1 MGTGRNA
8 SYKTFP
14 AYVKKKLKNRFSFP
28 IFVLP
33 VQKPVRKRFCGL
45 SPRLSFY
52 ILRSYRILRIRGFFP
67 PDPGASAFGVS
78 MRGNPSEA
86 MDKAMAMKN
95 KPCVRE
101 TFPLAAAFAAAFLLS
116 FWSPSGARAG
126 IFNSDPVRGPS
137 LVISDAPIPADL
149 QEKVYRVHPPAPVVE
164 PSDLT
169 GDSYYAPTET
179 IVGRKVEE
187 LRRDLSDLQG
197 KIAGLSERLTSLETD
212 GQTKAADYYASVA
225 TISTQLQS
233 GTTPGN
239 PRLVQRLNTAQDS
252 LEKLAGNVTQLN
264 SLAVEVANVASLSSF
279 LLEAARASYGLSGA
293 IEEDHAR
300 LAQLEDSINN
310 TIVVIDR
317 ILNNV
322 NDDISRTAAYLSSER
337 SNLRTLSLAITT
349 GDLFGKSLSNR
360 PFSGL
365 SNASPEPGGV
375 LPASAGGPSPGV
387 GAGSAAPLSKPR
399 PLVKIRFDRPDV
411 AYEQPVYMAMS
422 EALDRYPQAR
432 FELVAVHPS
441 VGNAAQIA
449 IESSRARRSA
459 EKVLRTLTEMGLPMD
474 RVDLSYTPSPDAK
487 SSEVHIY
494 IR

>member
-1 MGTGRNA
+1 
-8 SYKTFP
+8 
-14 AYVKKKLKNRFSFP
+14 
-28 IFVLP
+28 
-33 VQKPVRKRFCGL
+33 
-45 SPRLSFY
+45 
-52 ILRSYRILRIRGFFP
+52 
-67 PDPGASAFGVS
+67 
-78 MRGNPSEA
+78 
-86 MDKAMAMKN
+86 MAMEH
-95 KPCVRE
+95 KPFVRGI
-101 TFPLAAAFAAAFLLS
+101 LFAAALFPVWALS
-116 FWSPSGARAG
+116 SLPVARAG
-126 IFNSDPVRGPS
+126 ILETNSAQGPS
-137 LVISDAPIPADL
+137 LVISDAPIPKDL
-149 QEKVYRVHPPAPVVE
+149 QEKVYRVHPPAPIVE
-164 PSDLT
+164 PSDLM
-169 GDSYYAPTET
+169 GDSYYSPTET

-187 LRRDLSDLQG
+187 LRKDLSDLQG
-197 KIAGLSERLTSLETD
+197 RIAGMSERLTTLETD

-239 PRLVQRLNTAQDS
+239 PRLVGRLNTAQES

-264 SLAVEVANVASLSSF
+264 SLAVEVANVASLASF
-279 LLEAARASYGLSGA
+279 LLEATRASYGLSGA

-300 LAQLEDSINN
+300 LAQLEDSVNN

-365 SNASPEPGGV
+365 SGAAPAGASTGGA
-375 LPASAGGPSPGV
+375 LPVSPVASASLPVSGG
-387 GAGSAAPLSKPR
+387 AAAPAALSSPPRGAPR

-411 AYEQPVYMAMS
+411 AYEQPVYMAVN
-422 EALDRYPQAR
+422 EALERYPQAR

-441 VGNAAQIA
+441 TGNAAQIA
-449 IESSRARRSA
+449 IESSRSRRSA
-459 EKVLRTLTEMGLPMD
+459 ERVLRTLTEMGLPMD
-474 RVDLSYTPSPDAK
+474 RVDLSYTPSPEAK

>member
-1 MGTGRNA
+1 
-8 SYKTFP
+8 
-14 AYVKKKLKNRFSFP
+14 
-28 IFVLP
+28 
-33 VQKPVRKRFCGL
+33 
-45 SPRLSFY
+45 
-52 ILRSYRILRIRGFFP
+52 
-67 PDPGASAFGVS
+67 
-78 MRGNPSEA
+78 
-86 MDKAMAMKN
+86 MAMKN
-95 KPCVRE
+95 RPCVRG
-101 TFPLAAAFAAAFLLS
+101 TAPLAAAFVAAFLFSL
-116 FWSPSGARAG
+116 WVPSGARAG
-126 IFNSDPVRGPS
+126 IFQSSASQGPS
-137 LVISDAPIPADL
+137 LVISDAPLPKDL
-149 QEKVYRVHPPAPVVE
+149 QEKVYRVQPPAPVVE

-169 GDSYYAPTET
+169 GDSYYSPTET
-179 IVGRKVEE
+179 IVGRKVEG
-187 LRRDLSDLQG
+187 LRKDLSDLQG

-279 LLEAARASYGLSGA
+279 LLEATRASYGLSGA
-293 IEEDHAR
+293 VEEDHAR

-365 SNASPEPGGV
+365 SNAGPEPGGV
-375 LPASAGGPSPGV
+375 FPASAAAAGPIPVGG
-387 GAGSAAPLSKPR
+387 GASAAAAPPLSKPR